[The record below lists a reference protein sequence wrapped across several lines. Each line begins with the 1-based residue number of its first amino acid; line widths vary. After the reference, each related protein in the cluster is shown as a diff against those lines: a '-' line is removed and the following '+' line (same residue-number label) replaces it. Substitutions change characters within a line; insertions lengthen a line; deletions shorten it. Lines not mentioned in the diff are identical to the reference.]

1 MKAAEESNFIV
12 IDNSV
17 AMAWVMDDE
26 RSPFSERLLVEIQS
40 EAQAIT
46 IPLFWDEVLNTLI
59 VNERRKR
66 VGKGGA
72 GALLLY
78 LRSLGVEERPRPSD
92 AAVIELAYRYQ
103 LTGYDASYLAL
114 AIEER
119 SILATNDKQLA
130 QAALR
135 EGLGLRTMLD
145 LA

>member
-1 MKAAEESNFIV
+1 MKAAEASKLIV

-17 AMAWVMDDE
+17 AMAWVMEDE
-26 RSPFSERLLVEIQS
+26 RSPFSEDLLAEIQS
-40 EAQAIT
+40 EGQAIT

-59 VNERRKR
+59 INERRRR

-92 AAVIELAYRYQ
+92 AAVIELAYRHQ

-114 AIEER
+114 AIGEQAV
-119 SILATNDKQLA
+119 LATNDRQLA

-135 EGLGLRTMLD
+135 EGLELRTMLGVV
-145 LA
+145 